1 MEIDEA
7 LEEEVIAAEEEGDS
21 EISLHALQ
29 GLVNNKTI
37 KVEGKVRNHR
47 LMVLID
53 SGSTHN
59 FLDEKITKKLGC
71 IAINMQPL
79 TIIVVNGEKNDK

>member
-1 MEIDEA
+1 M
-7 LEEEVIAAEEEGDS
+7 EEEEDG
-21 EISLHALQ
+21 EISLHALP
-29 GLVNNKTI
+29 GLVNSKTNR
-37 KVEGKVRNHR
+37 VEGKVRNHR

-79 TIIVVNGEKNDK
+79 TVIVANGEK